1 MLEKLKEILVEEM
14 QIEEG
19 KIKLEAELKDDL
31 GMNSIELSELVLIC
45 EEKFSVEIDE
55 EIAKNF
61 VTVKDV
67 VDYMEEL
74 TA

>member
-14 QIEEG
+14 QISEDT
-19 KIKLEAELKDDL
+19 IKMEATLREDL

-45 EEKFSVEIDE
+45 EEKFGIEIDE
-55 EIAKNF
+55 EIAKDF

-67 VDYMEEL
+67 VDYLETL
-74 TA
+74 